1 MNIKILKKYLISVS
15 NCIIFEKSKIISL
28 INHQN
33 LISMKT
39 YIKTKSILTL
49 VVLLMAIAISGC
61 KSKEKA
67 ASSKDQGETLIEVY
81 CSGPEYF
88 SNAEY
93 FRANQVGESVDQ
105 ATAKKKA
112 MSNARADLAAAVQT
126 TVKGVID
133 NYVNSRELNNVE
145 EAEARFESLTREVIN
160 QKLTGVKTICEKT
173 TKTADG
179 KYKTYIA
186 IELAGDELMNAMNDR
201 LSKDAKLKIDYD
213 YEQFKKTFD
222 SEMDKLAKEKGY

>member
-1 MNIKILKKYLISVS
+1 
-15 NCIIFEKSKIISL
+15 
-28 INHQN
+28 
-33 LISMKT
+33 MKLFHV
-39 YIKTKSILTL
+39 TKSIFMLTAM
-49 VVLLMAIAISGC
+49 VSLLIISGC

-67 ASSKDQGETLIEVY
+67 VKESGETLIEVY

-88 SNAEY
+88 ANAEY
-93 FRANQVGESVDQ
+93 FRASQVGESVDQ

-112 MSNARADLAAAVQT
+112 LSNARADLASSVET
-126 TVKGVID
+126 TIKGVID

-145 EAEARFESLTREVIN
+145 EAEERFESLTREVIN

-173 TKTADG
+173 TKTDDN

-186 IELAGDELMNAMNDR
+186 IELAGDELMNAMNER

-222 SEMDKLAKEKGY
+222 EEMKKFEEDRGY

>member
-1 MNIKILKKYLISVS
+1 MKISY
-15 NCIIFEKSKIISL
+15 KITDVMML
-28 INHQN
+28 AA
-33 LISMKT
+33 LA
-39 YIKTKSILTL
+39 L
-49 VVLLMAIAISGC
+49 VVIISGC

-67 ASSKDQGETLIEVY
+67 ASTKDQGETLIEVY
-81 CSGPEYF
+81 CSGPEF
-88 SNAEY
+88 QSNNEY

-112 MSNARADLAAAVQT
+112 MSNARADLASAIQT

-145 EAEARFESLTREVIN
+145 EAEERFESLTREVID

-173 TKTADG
+173 TKTSTG
-179 KYKTYIA
+179 NYKTYIA
-186 IELAGDELMNAMNDR
+186 LELAGDELMNAMNAR
-201 LSKDAKLKIDYD
+201 LSQDDKLKIDYD

-222 SEMDKLAKEKGY
+222 AEMEKLAKEKGY

>member
-1 MNIKILKKYLISVS
+1 MLTAMVSLLI
-15 NCIIFEKSKIISL
+15 
-28 INHQN
+28 
-33 LISMKT
+33 
-39 YIKTKSILTL
+39 
-49 VVLLMAIAISGC
+49 ISGC

-67 ASSKDQGETLIEVY
+67 VKESGETLIEVY

-88 SNAEY
+88 ANAEY
-93 FRANQVGESVDQ
+93 FRASQVGESVDQ

-112 MSNARADLAAAVQT
+112 LSNARADLASSVET
-126 TVKGVID
+126 TIKGVID

-145 EAEARFESLTREVIN
+145 EAEERFESLTREVIN

-173 TKTADG
+173 TKTDDN

-186 IELAGDELMNAMNDR
+186 IELAGDELMNAMNER

-222 SEMDKLAKEKGY
+222 EEMKKFEEDRGY

>member
-1 MNIKILKKYLISVS
+1 LTFKNDHLFFNQLNSY
-15 NCIIFEKSKIISL
+15 F
-28 INHQN
+28 
-33 LISMKT
+33 MKNFN
-39 YIKTKSILTL
+39 KTKSVLMLTAL
-49 VVLLMAIAISGC
+49 VMAVIISGC

-88 SNAEY
+88 SNNEY

-112 MSNARADLAAAVQT
+112 MSNARADLASSVQT
-126 TVKGVID
+126 TIKGVVD

-145 EAEARFESLTREVIN
+145 EAEERFESLTREVID

-173 TKTADG
+173 TKTSEG
-179 KYKTYIA
+179 KYKTYVA
-186 IELAGDELMNAMNDR
+186 LELSGDELMNAMNER

-222 SEMDKLAKEKGY
+222 SEMDKLGKEQGY

>member
-1 MNIKILKKYLISVS
+1 MKLFHVIKSVLMLTAVVALLI
-15 NCIIFEKSKIISL
+15 
-28 INHQN
+28 
-33 LISMKT
+33 
-39 YIKTKSILTL
+39 
-49 VVLLMAIAISGC
+49 ISGC

-67 ASSKDQGETLIEVY
+67 VKESGETLIEVY

-88 SNAEY
+88 ANAEY

-112 MSNARADLAAAVQT
+112 LSNARADLASSVQT
-126 TVKGVID
+126 TIKGVID

-145 EAEARFESLTREVIN
+145 EAEERFESLTREVIN

-173 TKTADG
+173 TKTDDG
-179 KYKTYIA
+179 KYKTYVA
-186 IELAGDELMNAMNDR
+186 IELAGDELMNAMNER

-222 SEMDKLAKEKGY
+222 EEMKKFEEERGY